1 MGISGGL
8 GSTKHAAL
16 DVIEEEGQSLAL
28 VPVSNDHQKKQR
40 IALLKQRANVFR
52 DTKTAETKGKATYK
66 FTADGGANTFL
77 TGGGLPG
84 A

>member
-8 GSTKHAAL
+8 GSTKHPAL
-16 DVIEEEGQSLAL
+16 DVIEEEGQSMAL

-66 FTADGGANTFL
+66 FTADGGANTFV